1 MRYTL
6 IQSLLFLISVLS
18 IVNAVPVST
27 SSLRRRLQQS
37 SSSPPPDPHTLYF
50 FTCEPIANSIAQGKS
65 LEEADQPAHG
75 QPRVLSM
82 NPDQGNI
89 AHVAPRNCN
98 GHKFAVVEF
107 KLNPEHVRITDMR
120 TDTVTNGNANTN
132 TNTGAH
138 SSPGSRLSSETADVI
153 LTLYS
158 PYHINL
164 SRVTGHPS
172 VLIAELMTAQA
183 AHPPALE
190 YVRHVVAATLADALR
205 ALTSAQAAVGEHR
218 MTID

>member
-18 IVNAVPVST
+18 IVNAVPVSVGNHSPLT

-37 SSSPPPDPHTLYF
+37 SSSPPSDPYTLYF

-65 LEEADQPAHG
+65 LEEADQPAHE

-82 NPDQGNI
+82 NPNQGNI

-107 KLNPEHVRITDMR
+107 KLNQDSGLECVSYFASM
-120 TDTVTNGNANTN
+120 
-132 TNTGAH
+132 
-138 SSPGSRLSSETADVI
+138 SSG
-153 LTLYS
+153 
-158 PYHINL
+158 
-164 SRVTGHPS
+164 
-172 VLIAELMTAQA
+172 
-183 AHPPALE
+183 
-190 YVRHVVAATLADALR
+190 
-205 ALTSAQAAVGEHR
+205 
-218 MTID
+218 

>member
-6 IQSLLFLISVLS
+6 IQPLLFLISVLS
-18 IVNAVPVST
+18 TVVNAVPVSVGNHSPLT
-27 SSLRRRLQQS
+27 SSLRRRLLQS
-37 SSSPPPDPHTLYF
+37 SSSPPPDPYTLYF

-65 LEEADQPAHG
+65 LEEADQPAHDG

-82 NPDQGNI
+82 NPNQGNI

-107 KLNPEHVRITDMR
+107 KLNQDSGLEITDMR
-120 TDTVTNGNANTN
+120 N

-138 SSPGSRLSSETADVI
+138 VSPGSGSSSQTADVI
-153 LTLYS
+153 LT
-158 PYHINL
+158 
-164 SRVTGHPS
+164 RVTGHPS

-190 YVRHVVAATLADALR
+190 YVRHAVAATAVDAFNE
-205 ALTSAQAAVGEHR
+205 LTSAQAAVGEHR